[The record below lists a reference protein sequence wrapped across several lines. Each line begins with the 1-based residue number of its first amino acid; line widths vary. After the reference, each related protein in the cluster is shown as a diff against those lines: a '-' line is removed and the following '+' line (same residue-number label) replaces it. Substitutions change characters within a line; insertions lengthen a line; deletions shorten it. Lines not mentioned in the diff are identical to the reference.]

1 MFGVPVFLI
10 ACFLGSA
17 QVELGTRKLRELKLP
32 AIDLSPIGKFAPK
45 LHYEVKPQDV
55 RSFGDLLW
63 YSYVFWIDTPRS
75 TAPGI
80 GCTCAE
86 RMPEAHPQHAQFRKR
101 SGVGS

>member
-1 MFGVPVFLI
+1 MSRFSYCLL
-10 ACFLGSA
+10 LGSA
-17 QVELGTRKLRELKLP
+17 QVELGTCKLRELKLP

-86 RMPEAHPQHAQFRKR
+86 RMPRPAAHPQHAQFRKR